1 MAPRTSRQ
9 PAGLN
14 PPDPRSARRR
24 SGRLL
29 AAALMAIGLAGCK
42 LTEQAAPSAAA
53 GSGFVLDVAT
63 AADRLVAVGEHGR
76 IVFSDD
82 RGRQWQRAST
92 PAREVLTAVA
102 FADER
107 RGWAVGH
114 GGVILASVDG
124 GASWQLQ
131 KVLDEHP
138 VLLSVHFADER
149 RGWAVGH
156 GGVILASVD
165 GGASWQL
172 QKVLDEHP
180 VLLSV
185 HFADERRGWA
195 VGHGPVVLHTTD
207 GGATWAEQAITPD
220 MPEPLFDVTF
230 LDAETGVAVGAF
242 GQIWRTEDGGQRWE
256 SVSLHAQDGGAFG
269 EVMGGNGVS
278 VADAHLYG
286 VACFPQPGCAQLF
299 AVGEGGVMLRSDDAG
314 KSWRYVDSGS
324 DVSFFGIVA
333 NAQHLLAF
341 GMFGHAIVSED
352 GGETWSEIET
362 DTERS
367 LLAASWLPDG
377 GAVLVGNDGVA
388 RHYPP
393 GGGRSAPL
401 GHADRDTLTAFVP
414 LGTDGALLAG
424 DMGFVHLPTS
434 FAIAGR
440 TPVSPRSN

>member
-102 FADER
+102 
-107 RGWAVGH
+107 
-114 GGVILASVDG
+114 
-124 GASWQLQ
+124 
-131 KVLDEHP
+131 
-138 VLLSVHFADER
+138 
-149 RGWAVGH
+149 
-156 GGVILASVD
+156 
-165 GGASWQL
+165 
-172 QKVLDEHP
+172 
-180 VLLSV
+180 
-185 HFADERRGWA
+185 FADERRGWA